1 MRRGRLIQLE
11 KRIAKI
17 LASRPREVEVV
28 FAGDDLL
35 PPTNNVIRIV
45 SSVPRT
51 QEQGRNV
58 MSDASVPDKRRCR
71 DARSREFQ
79 EACTF
84 P

>member
-11 KRIAKI
+11 KRIAKM

-35 PPTNNVIRIV
+35 PPTDNVIRIV
-45 SSVPRT
+45 SLVPRT

-58 MSDASVPDKRRCR
+58 MSDAHVSRFIDRR
-71 DARSREFQ
+71 E
-79 EACTF
+79 
-84 P
+84 